1 MKRQIIK
8 AITVSVPVFLWMMVI
23 ANSVF
28 AQQNLAAQARQKYD
42 SGDYPA
48 SALLFQNALEKSPNN
63 PFLQYDLGNALFKSG
78 KLGQSIVLYQRA
90 FDLMPRNS
98 DIRYNLAFAL
108 KRAGE
113 NLIPSGI
120 PPILFY
126 IFYWLSLKELSGFFW
141 LFTWLLLLSAG
152 LWIKMKK
159 PASLGPL
166 ISTSL
171 ILCSVFGIW
180 WGIRFVLEPNS
191 LGVIVT
197 QTAEVRSGPGESFSV
212 DFTAPEGRRVEILS
226 ESSGWIEV
234 GLLKEGSRGWVSSKD
249 VEKI

>member
-1 MKRQIIK
+1 MKEKRFP
-8 AITVSVPVFLWMMVI
+8 THSYFYLPFLLLLS
-23 ANSVF
+23 ASAS

-42 SGDYPA
+42 AGNYAA
-48 SALLFQNALEKSPNN
+48 SAVLFQNAIEKSPEN

-78 KLGQSIVLYQRA
+78 KLGEAIVSYQRA

-113 NLIPSGI
+113 DLVPSGI

-126 IFYWLSLKELSGFFW
+126 LFYWLSLKELSGFFW
-141 LFTWLLLLSAG
+141 VFTWILLLSAG
-152 LWIKMKK
+152 IWIKMKK
-159 PASLGPL
+159 PAPLRPLLSISL
-166 ISTSL
+166 T
-171 ILCSVFGIW
+171 LCSIFGIW
-180 WGIRFVLEPNS
+180 WGIRFLLEPNA

-212 DFTAPEGRRVEILS
+212 NFTAPEGRRVEILS

-234 GLLKEGSRGWVSSKD
+234 GLLKEGSRGWVSTKD